1 MHNYT
6 DQYLLVWEHF
16 FSSNMILFNP
26 NNNTHS
32 FHLSSAS
39 ASIRAVTELLTR
51 DSVLDLGD
59 VGKVSRVGDSQAAH
73 AMGVTPLL
81 WGGEDNILASNN
93 ISGEQN

>member
-1 MHNYT
+1 
-6 DQYLLVWEHF
+6 
-16 FSSNMILFNP
+16 MILFKP

-39 ASIRAVTELLTR
+39 ASIWALTELLTR

-59 VGKVSRVGDSQAAH
+59 VGKVSSVGDSQAAH

-81 WGGEDNILASNN
+81 GGGQDNILARNN
-93 ISGEQN
+93 VSGEQN

>member
-1 MHNYT
+1 MT
-6 DQYLLVWEHF
+6 
-16 FSSNMILFNP
+16 ILFNP
-26 NNNTHS
+26 NNNTHY

-51 DSVLDLGD
+51 DSVLDLGN

-81 WGGEDNILASNN
+81 RGGDNR
-93 ISGEQN
+93 